1 MKQFLRR
8 IALLS
13 ALTALLLACADSIV
27 DRGDAY
33 KVWETKPLE
42 YRYEVYAASGK
53 RIDRGEVGSVPPQF
67 VMIDG
72 DVLKMTLGYGT
83 NAYDCVYYRLPEGL
97 KSNAFPNAIAE
108 CGDYVLYMGVEDD
121 RAVVDCSDAVCVSF
135 RTLRKPLRKTAG
147 EHVTHAECILGEGIR
162 YVRAVVRDARG
173 RLAWTNPIFL
183 R

>member
-72 DVLKMTLGYGT
+72 DVLKMTLGHGT

-108 CGDYVLYMGVEDD
+108 CGDYVLYMGVEND
-121 RAVVDCSDAVCVSF
+121 RAVLKAEKPFDRTATPYRYEVPDLNPSFTFDSVSVDSASHTVS
-135 RTLRKPLRKTAG
+135 L
-147 EHVTHAECILGEGIR
+147 R
-162 YVRAVVRDARG
+162 YVSGTGTDQNFRVT
-173 RLAWTNPIFL
+173 LPQ
-183 R
+183 